1 MGTEFYALTPRE
13 FVNIQMGFYRR
24 KEDEL
29 KQQLL
34 LNRGLKFAMV
44 MPYLKDKNATE
55 EKLFP
60 LYFEAPIANDV
71 DLKKEI
77 EEVEKQKIDFWQ
89 KIDAMKTGKA

>member
-1 MGTEFYALTPRE
+1 
-13 FVNIQMGFYRR
+13 MGFYRR

-44 MPYLKDKNATE
+44 MRYLKNENITE
-55 EKLFP
+55 KQLFP
-60 LYFEAPIANDV
+60 LYFEEPIANDV

-77 EEVEKQKIDFWQ
+77 EEVEKQKNDFWQ
-89 KIDAMKTGKA
+89 KIDAMKAGKA

>member
-1 MGTEFYALTPRE
+1 
-13 FVNIQMGFYRR
+13 MGFYRR

-29 KQQLL
+29 KQQLI

-44 MPYLKDKNATE
+44 MRYLKNENITE
-55 EKLFP
+55 QQLFP

-77 EEVEKQKIDFWQ
+77 EEVEKQKNDFWQ
-89 KIDAMKTGKA
+89 KIDAMKAGKA